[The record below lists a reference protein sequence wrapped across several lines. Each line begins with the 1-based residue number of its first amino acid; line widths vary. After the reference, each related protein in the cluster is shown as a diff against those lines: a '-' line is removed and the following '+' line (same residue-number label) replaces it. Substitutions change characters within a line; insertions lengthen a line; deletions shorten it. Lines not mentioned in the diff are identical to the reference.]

1 MDWEPAAA
9 GSGKAAR
16 MRIRLAIFA
25 AGFLLAGGIAGAQ
38 EQQSSQTAQ
47 QAGQTSQ
54 GSVADA
60 ARKAREQQKKN
71 DTAPVKTYSND
82 DLANVKGDVSTVG
95 NAPEEKKADDEKPGA
110 EAKPAEAKKDEKYW
124 RKRFADLRTKI
135 ADTEKE
141 IDVLQRELEV
151 AQKQYYPDPNVALQQ
166 QYSRE
171 DINKKTKAIDD
182 KKQELSGLNQ
192 QMSDLQDE
200 LRKAGGDPGWSR

>member
-1 MDWEPAAA
+1 MGLAAA
-9 GSGKAAR
+9 GSGKAAL
-16 MRIRLAIFA
+16 MSSRLAVFA
-25 AGFLLAGGIAGAQ
+25 AGFLIAGGIASAAQ
-38 EQQSSQTAQ
+38 QQSSQTNQ
-47 QAGQTSQ
+47 QTGQSSQ

-60 ARKAREQQKKN
+60 ARKAREQKKS
-71 DTAPVKTYSND
+71 DTAPAKSFDND
-82 DLANVKGDVSTVG
+82 DLARVKGDVSTVG
-95 NAPEEKKADDEKPGA
+95 AEPEEKKADDAKTSTD
-110 EAKPAEAKKDEKYW
+110 AKPAEAKKDEKYW
-124 RKRFADLRTKI
+124 RKRFSDLRQKI

-182 KKQELSGLNQ
+182 KKQELSALNQ

-200 LRKAGGDPGWSR
+200 LRKSGGDPGWSR

>member
-1 MDWEPAAA
+1 MEPAAA

-16 MRIRLAIFA
+16 MRTRLAIFA
-25 AGFLLAGGIAGAQ
+25 AGFLLAGGFASAQ
-38 EQQSSQTAQ
+38 EQQSSQTGQ
-47 QAGQTSQ
+47 QTGQGTQ

-60 ARKAREQQKKN
+60 ARKAREQKKA
-71 DTAPVKTYSND
+71 DTAPAKTFDND
-82 DLANVKGDVSTVG
+82 DLAKVKGDVSTVG
-95 NAPEEKKADDEKPGA
+95 AEPEEKKADGEKA
-110 EAKPAEAKKDEKYW
+110 ATDAKPAEAKKDEKYW
-124 RKRFADLRTKI
+124 RKRFSDLRQKI

-182 KKQELSGLNQ
+182 KKQELSSLNQ

>member
-1 MDWEPAAA
+1 MDWELASAR
-9 GSGKAAR
+9 SGKAAP
-16 MRIRLAIFA
+16 MGTRLAIFA
-25 AGFLLAGGIAGAQ
+25 AAFLLAGGIASAQ
-38 EQQSSQTAQ
+38 EQQTSQTAQ
-47 QAGQTSQ
+47 QTGQSSQ

-60 ARKAREQQKKN
+60 ARKAREQKKSDAAPAKTFTN
-71 DTAPVKTYSND
+71 DNV
-82 DLANVKGDVSTVG
+82 ANIKGDVSTVG
-95 NAPEEKKADDEKPGA
+95 NEPEAKKADDEKAGTEP
-110 EAKPAEAKKDEKYW
+110 KPAEAKKDEKYW
-124 RKRFADLRTKI
+124 RKRFADLRQKI

-192 QMSDLQDE
+192 QLSDLQDE
-200 LRKAGGDPGWSR
+200 LRKSGGDPGWSR